1 MKCPSCGASFPE
13 NASICEYCGSRVP
26 EERHVSA
33 DRSEERIFQQIK
45 ESTAFAQRNN
55 PARIQQMPQPSSLR
69 IVGLI
74 FFMVI
79 WCGAGLFL
87 TSIFWMVA
95 GPLALIPLAMI
106 IFGVFFAATRANK
119 FLNHIGA
126 PVDSF
131 PAIVAGKRM
140 AVSGGEHTSTSYYLT
155 FEFEDGK
162 RDEFP
167 VYDGRI
173 YGKVT
178 EEDAGI
184 LYLRNRYAVDFE
196 RVRM

>member
-1 MKCPSCGASFPE
+1 MVVWC
-13 NASICEYCGSRVP
+13 
-26 EERHVSA
+26 SA
-33 DRSEERIFQQIK
+33 ALFMSVVF
-45 ESTAFAQRNN
+45 F
-55 PARIQQMPQPSSLR
+55 
-69 IVGLI
+69 GL
-74 FFMVI
+74 
-79 WCGAGLFL
+79 G
-87 TSIFWMVA
+87 
-95 GPLALIPLAMI
+95 GPLAIFPLGLLV
-106 IFGVFFAATRANK
+106 FGVVAALTSASK
-119 FLNHIGA
+119 HINASSG
-126 PVDSF
+126 PVQSM
-131 PAIVAGKRM
+131 PAIVAAKRT
-140 AVSGGEHTSTSYYLT
+140 AVSGGKNSSTSYYLT

>member
-13 NASICEYCGSRVP
+13 DASTCEYCGSRLP
-26 EERHVSA
+26 KEPIVSA
-33 DRSEERIFQQIK
+33 DPSEERIFQQIK
-45 ESTAFAQRNN
+45 ESTAFAKRND
-55 PARIQQMPQPSSLR
+55 PSRIQQIPEPSALPM
-69 IVGLI
+69 VGLAI
-74 FFMVI
+74 FMVI
-79 WCGAGLFL
+79 WCGVGLFITAMFFML
-87 TSIFWMVA
+87 T
-95 GPLALIPLAMI
+95 GPLALFPLAI
-106 IFGVFFAATRANK
+106 VIFGVVGAATQANK
-119 FLNHIGA
+119 FMSASGGR
-126 PVDSF
+126 VESF
-131 PAIVAGKRM
+131 PAIVAAKRT

-196 RVRM
+196 RVRI